1 MAVSCMQVELL
12 HKECDAEQNN
22 QTSGLLEYCTDAE
35 RVAELAVALRVGM
48 ALIPVGVGC
57 FFNR

>member
-22 QTSGLLEYCTDAE
+22 QTSGLFEYCTDAE
-35 RVAELAVALRVGM
+35 RVGGLAVASGAEM
-48 ALIPVGVGC
+48 PLIPVGVGY

>member
-22 QTSGLLEYCTDAE
+22 QTSGLFEYCTDAE
-35 RVAELAVALRVGM
+35 RVAGLAVASGAEM
-48 ALIPVGVGC
+48 ALILLGVGC